1 MNTARRAPV
10 RLMTRLKNQ
19 SELTKIAGFGGE
31 NLGGSDGTGRMT
43 GWELEELAS
52 RW

>member
-19 SELTKIAGFGGE
+19 SELTKTADVGGE
-31 NLGGSDGTGRMT
+31 NLGGSDGVGWTM
-43 GWELEELAS
+43 GWELLVPAS
-52 RW
+52 K

>member
-19 SELTKIAGFGGE
+19 REFTMTADVGGE
-31 NLGGSDGTGRMT
+31 NLGGLDGAERVVS
-43 GWELEELAS
+43 WELVLSA
-52 RW
+52 RR